1 MGMQDVHDAP
11 TAQDAQDTAHDL
23 AAFVAEAA
31 NAYDVPG
38 ISVGVLVGGRE
49 IFTAHG
55 ATTVTTTTAT
65 TAAVPATPV
74 AIDERTLFHIASV
87 TKSFTATALM
97 RLAAEGR
104 IDLDATVRTYVPEL
118 NLANEAHA
126 ARITVRNLL
135 DHTGGLEWNLIDT
148 ASSADPASSADAAH
162 DDGSLA
168 AYVAKL
174 EALPLIGEP
183 GARASYSQAGYN
195 LLGRVIEKVTGQPYE
210 QAVAELVLTPLG
222 LTDTVFDLDD
232 AMTRK
237 FTIGHNRDAHGV
249 LHTATP
255 WKSYPAGTHGNN
267 PGGGAVSCAAD
278 LLRWARFHLG
288 EEISAHGAADGRADA
303 ETPAESPTNQVLT
316 IAARRAMQE
325 PKSELR
331 GSTLG
336 DAFGFGWFL
345 NEIGG
350 VRTFGHGGSGNG
362 QFAEL
367 LVVPERD
374 FAVVALSNCAP
385 EGYQLNQDVVKWA
398 LEHFLGVVEED
409 PEPVPYD
416 PARNG
421 DVVGRYEIDAMY
433 LDVADDG
440 AELTLAVG
448 IKPEIRAAS
457 DTDMPQDYPAAAMGF
472 LAEDGDDYI
481 ITDGGL
487 RGQRGVFTR
496 DESGTVV
503 GIDIA
508 GRLFG
513 RVG

>member
-1 MGMQDVHDAP
+1 M
-11 TAQDAQDTAHDL
+11 TAQQGEQDKQGAQNKQEIAQEL

-31 NAYDVPG
+31 KAYDVPG
-38 ISVGVLVGGRE
+38 VSVGVLFEGTE
-49 IFTAHG
+49 LYTAHG
-55 ATTVTTTTAT
+55 VA
-65 TAAVPATPV
+65 TAANPVP
-74 AIDERTLFHIASV
+74 IDERTLFHIASA
-87 TKSFTATALM
+87 TKSITATALT
-97 RLAAEGR
+97 RLAAEGKV
-104 IDLDATVRTYVPEL
+104 DFDATVRTYVPEL
-118 NLANEAHA
+118 KLADEAHA
-126 ARITVRNLL
+126 ARLTVRNLL

-148 ASSADPASSADAAH
+148 GSSANSAHANSALAGTAHADSAH
-162 DDGSLA
+162 DDGTLA
-168 AYVAKL
+168 AFVAKL
-174 EALPLIGEP
+174 EALPLIGAP

-232 AMTRK
+232 VMTRK
-237 FTIGHNRDAHGV
+237 FAVGHNRDAQGT

-267 PGGGAVSCAAD
+267 PGGGAASCARD

-288 EEISAHGAADGRADA
+288 QESAADN
-303 ETPAESPTNQVLT
+303 EVLS
-316 IAARRAMQE
+316 ARDRRSMRE

-345 NEIGG
+345 KEIGG

-367 LVVPERD
+367 LMVPEHG
-374 FAVVALSNCAP
+374 FAVAVLSNCAP
-385 EGYQLNQDVVKWA
+385 EGYQLNQDIVKWA
-398 LEHFLGVVEED
+398 LEHFIGVAEQD
-409 PEPVPYD
+409 PEPVAYD
-416 PARNG
+416 PRRNR
-421 DVVGRYEIDAMY
+421 DVVGRYAIDAMN
-433 LDVADDG
+433 LDVLDDG
-440 AELTLAVG
+440 ERLALAVG

-457 DTDMPQDYPAAAMGF
+457 ETDMPQDYPAAAMGF

-481 ITDGGL
+481 ITEGGL
-487 RGQRGVFTR
+487 KGQRGYFTR
-496 DESGTVV
+496 DESGAVV

-513 RVG
+513 RAN

>member
-1 MGMQDVHDAP
+1 MTTQ
-11 TAQDAQDTAHDL
+11 TTQDAQTTQETAQEL

-31 NAYDVPG
+31 KAYDVPG
-38 ISVGVLVGGRE
+38 ISVGVLIEGRE
-49 IFTAHG
+49 IYTAHG
-55 ATTVTTTTAT
+55 IST
-65 TAAVPATPV
+65 PANPV
-74 AIDERTLFHIASV
+74 EIDERTLFHIASA
-87 TKSFTATALM
+87 TKSFTATAL
-97 RLAAEGR
+97 LHLVADGR
-104 IDLDATVRTYVPEL
+104 VDLEATVRTYVPEL
-118 NLANEAHA
+118 KLASEAHA

-135 DHTGGLEWNLIDT
+135 DHTAGLEWNLVGSD
-148 ASSADPASSADAAH
+148 H
-162 DDGSLA
+162 GDGSLA
-168 AYVAKL
+168 TFVAKL

-195 LLGRVIEKVTGQPYE
+195 LLGRVIEKVTGQSYE

-232 AMTRK
+232 VMTRK
-237 FTIGHNRDAHGV
+237 FAVGHNRDADGV

-288 EEISAHGAADGRADA
+288 EQIGEQVGAGARD
-303 ETPAESPTNQVLT
+303 EVLSVE
-316 IAARRAMQE
+316 ARRSMQE

-367 LVVPERD
+367 LVVPEHG
-374 FAVVALSNCAP
+374 FAIVALSNCAA
-385 EGYQLNQDVVKWA
+385 EGYQLNQEVVKWA

-409 PEPVPYD
+409 PEPVAYD
-416 PARNG
+416 AARNR
-421 DVVGRYEIDAMY
+421 DVVGRYEIDAMN

-440 AELTLAVG
+440 EHLTLAVG

-472 LAEDGDDYI
+472 LAEEGDDYI

-487 RGQRGVFTR
+487 KGQRGLFTR
-496 DESGTVV
+496 DESGAVV

-513 RVG
+513 RVS

>member
-1 MGMQDVHDAP
+1 MTVRESAES
-11 TAQDAQDTAHDL
+11 L
-23 AAFVAEAA
+23 AVFVAEAA
-31 NAYDVPG
+31 KAYDVPG
-38 ISVGVLVGGRE
+38 VSVGVLVGGQE
-49 IFTAHG
+49 FFASVG
-55 ATTVTTTTAT
+55 V
-65 TAAVPATPV
+65 
-74 AIDERTLFHIASV
+74 DERTVFHIAST

-97 RLAAEGR
+97 RLEAEGR
-104 IDLDATVRTYVPEL
+104 VDLEATVRTYVPEL
-118 NLANEAHA
+118 KLADESHA
-126 ARITVRNLL
+126 ARLTVRHLL

-148 ASSADPASSADAAH
+148 DH
-162 DDGSLA
+162 GDGSLA
-168 AYVAKL
+168 AFVAKL

-195 LLGRVIEKVTGQPYE
+195 LLGRVIEKVTGQPFE
-210 QAVAELVLTPLG
+210 QAVTDLVLTPLG

-232 AMTRK
+232 VMTRK
-237 FTIGHNRDAHGV
+237 HAVGHNRDADGV

-288 EEISAHGAADGRADA
+288 EQIGAAADVL
-303 ETPAESPTNQVLT
+303 SPQ
-316 IAARRAMQE
+316 ARRSMQE

-362 QFAEL
+362 QFSEL
-367 LVVPERD
+367 LVVPEHG

-385 EGYQLNQDVVKWA
+385 EGYQLNQDIVKWA
-398 LEHFLGVVEED
+398 LEHYLSVVEET

-416 PARNG
+416 AARNR
-421 DVVGRYEIDAMY
+421 DVVGRYEIDAMN

-440 AELTLAVG
+440 EHLTLAVG

-472 LAEDGDDYI
+472 LAEEGDDYI
-481 ITDGGL
+481 ITEGGL
-487 RGQRGVFTR
+487 KGQRGLFTR
-496 DESGTVV
+496 DANGAVT